1 MRIGILDDR
10 ALPVLV
16 LDLVR
21 GRREF
26 ERRAKQHLKIA
37 VEQQ

>member
-16 LDLVR
+16 LVR
-21 GRREF
+21 GRREI

-37 VEQQ
+37 LEQQ